1 MSTKFR
7 GDFHSIFG
15 EGECEY
21 LCLLLKKVLMVLS
34 NLDTII
40 NNINKLDLFVSDV
53 RTWSLHSCLILGACL
68 KMSSLIDTL
77 RIFAKQ
83 ITC

>member
-40 NNINKLDLFVSDV
+40 NNINKLVLFVSDIRILNMV
-53 RTWSLHSCLILGACL
+53 FPSPSEFGCLSANVF
-68 KMSSLIDTL
+68 IDRHFKNL
-77 RIFAKQ
+77 S
-83 ITC
+83 